1 MINSAPALPP
11 AVEVDRP
18 FVEPKQVVHLPT
30 FNRDSRRD
38 ALDRLRCC
46 LAVPRWTVEIVDA
59 RPCRTFDDLLE
70 LARDAAYPL
79 SSGEIDAA
87 VRGRHP
93 RTFPFAQP
101 LRRPA
106 VTDRDRRLEE
116 RLFDLVGAYEV
127 VFERP
132 LLIRTAGRSRSE
144 VSELI
149 ESRLTNDRAT
159 EDRVVGHELRQV
171 ALLTLTSLI
180 RP

>member
-1 MINSAPALPP
+1 MIKSASSLPP
-11 AVEVDRP
+11 VLGADRP
-18 FVEPKQVVHLPT
+18 FVEPRAVVHLPT

-46 LAVPRWTVEIVDA
+46 LAVSRWVVEIVDA
-59 RPCRTFDDLLE
+59 RPCRTFADLLE

-93 RTFPFAQP
+93 RTFLFAQP
-101 LRRPA
+101 LRMPA
-106 VTDRDRRLEE
+106 MTDRDRGLEGRLS
-116 RLFDLVGAYEV
+116 DLVREYEV
-127 VFERP
+127 VFGRP
-132 LLIRTAGRSRSE
+132 VLIRTAGRSRSA
-144 VSELI
+144 VLDLI
-149 ESRLTNDRAT
+149 KGRLKNDLAT